1 MTIID
6 SEKIKEKIKYS
17 NASHSWRPEH
27 LAFVVMAMLTIST
40 TEGEIDDGAW
50 KNIDMKNYHLPID
63 IQTQNVQCCNYSVVE
78 QQGTSCCW
86 ITMGTST
93 AKQANK
99 KKVAK

>member
-17 NASHSWRPEH
+17 NASHSWRAECLPV
-27 LAFVVMAMLTIST
+27 VVMAMLTIPT
-40 TEGEIDDGAW
+40 TGGEIDDGAW
-50 KNIDMKNYHLPID
+50 KNIYGKNYHPPID
-63 IQTQNVQCCNYSVVE
+63 IQTQNVQCHSSSVAE

-86 ITMGTST
+86 ITMGIST

-99 KKVAK
+99 KSG